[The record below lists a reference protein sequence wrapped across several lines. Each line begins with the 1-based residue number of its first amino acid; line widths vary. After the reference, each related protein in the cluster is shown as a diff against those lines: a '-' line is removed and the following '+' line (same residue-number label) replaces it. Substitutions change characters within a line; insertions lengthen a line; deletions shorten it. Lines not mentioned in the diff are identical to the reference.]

1 MSAYLR
7 FNGEFCKK
15 WVQDGGEHKEAM
27 AAAGKRWAE
36 LTDEDKTPY
45 QDAAAAAKEL
55 HEKQLGELKKQGYYH
70 LPDGSKSTDPQ
81 NAHLSQPDRT
91 GTHPPPKRP
100 PSAWLYFNTDTV
112 KELVESGVART
123 DAFRQAGARWA
134 SMSAEEKR
142 PYEDKAGAAKAV
154 AEKQTAE
161 LKKKGYYTLEDGSKS
176 TDPQNAHLLKIK
188 KKRSKKVQGATEDEE
203 ENELD
208 V

>member
-1 MSAYLR
+1 M
-7 FNGEFCKK
+7 
-15 WVQDGGEHKEAM
+15 
-27 AAAGKRWAE
+27 
-36 LTDEDKTPY
+36 
-45 QDAAAAAKEL
+45 
-55 HEKQLGELKKQGYYH
+55 
-70 LPDGSKSTDPQ
+70 
-81 NAHLSQPDRT
+81 
-91 GTHPPPKRP
+91 
-100 PSAWLYFNTDTV
+100 

-134 SMSAEEKR
+134 SMSDEEKR
-142 PYEDKAGAAKAV
+142 PYEDKSGAAKAV